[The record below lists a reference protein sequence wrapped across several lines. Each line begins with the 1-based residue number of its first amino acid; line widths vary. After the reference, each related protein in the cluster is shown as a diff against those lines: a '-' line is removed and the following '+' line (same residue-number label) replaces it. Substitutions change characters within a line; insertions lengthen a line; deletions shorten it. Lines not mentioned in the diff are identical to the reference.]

1 MSNDSKCCAAT
12 PSGDLLRDLLDS
24 RIAKSEREWFASRE
38 IARLKG
44 EVEAL
49 KGELDTQESLEKFAA
64 SISAPLRIKKLEAD
78 LKRLKDAADGRG
90 MVSEMADL
98 PEVAVLVCGL
108 HDKVDRLR
116 AELDEYKS
124 WANGRR
130 PERVNKEIEQLRAD
144 LSACRKELDEARQ
157 EGYAQGWKHCKQ
169 VQDAVNEAS
178 IEISRKTHQALV
190 RIIVVVERENDP
202 DWSKVQKIKGI
213 VLPFTFPGGDVNE

>member
-1 MSNDSKCCAAT
+1 M
-12 PSGDLLRDLLDS
+12 
-24 RIAKSEREWFASRE
+24 AKAEMET
-38 IARLKG
+38 
-44 EVEAL
+44 L

-78 LKRLKDAADGRG
+78 LNRLKDAADGRG

-108 HDKVDRLR
+108 HDEVDRLR

-144 LSACRKELDEARQ
+144 LSACRKELDEAREKVEKVREWALDFLPEDSGKYCELNKILTG
-157 EGYAQGWKHCKQ
+157 EG
-169 VQDAVNEAS
+169 
-178 IEISRKTHQALV
+178 
-190 RIIVVVERENDP
+190 
-202 DWSKVQKIKGI
+202 
-213 VLPFTFPGGDVNE
+213 